1 MAHSLHRAC
10 RGFTLVE
17 AMAVF
22 AIVAIA
28 AGVALPAYRS
38 QLLHARRA
46 DAVNALQQLQQA
58 QEQHRQDQGHYA
70 ADLGT
75 LHRAERSREG
85 LYTLTLAEVAA
96 DRYTAVARPSAG
108 SPQQSDTDCAVL
120 TLQVQRGFATTGP
133 EPRCWNP

>member
-1 MAHSLHRAC
+1 MAHPLPRAC

-22 AIVAIA
+22 AVIAIA

-58 QEQHRQDQGHYA
+58 QEQYRQDQGHYA
-70 ADLGT
+70 ADLAT
-75 LHRAERSREG
+75 LRRAERSREG
-85 LYTLTLAEVAA
+85 LYTLALAEVGA
-96 DRYTAVARPSAG
+96 DRYTAIARHWSAVLG
-108 SPQQSDTDCAVL
+108 RKRLHIQRNPYPMACQIPVQQSQAAV
-120 TLQVQRGFATTGP
+120 
-133 EPRCWNP
+133 